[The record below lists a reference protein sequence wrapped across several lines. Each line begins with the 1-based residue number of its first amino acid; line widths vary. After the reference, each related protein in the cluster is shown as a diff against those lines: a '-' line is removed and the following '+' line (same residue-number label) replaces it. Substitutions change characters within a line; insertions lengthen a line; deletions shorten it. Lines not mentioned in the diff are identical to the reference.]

1 MFHLQSFLDYHA
13 PGKFEFT
20 NYIIR
25 HKEKIIAVLPGGY
38 KENGTIYWSPIG
50 ASYGSFVTGD
60 IPFELALKEYFKYK
74 YDQNNANLFLQETLF
89 AGTGSIQHHYVSLFV
104 SERLMENYSSEH
116 KYKQC
121 YLVSERMRNLN
132 ESRRIYLKF

>member
-1 MFHLQSFLDYHA
+1 MVKVEYRED
-13 PGKFEFT
+13 
-20 NYIIR
+20 
-25 HKEKIIAVLPGGY
+25 
-38 KENGTIYWSPIG
+38 
-50 ASYGSFVTGD
+50 
-60 IPFELALKEYFKYK
+60 PFELRIKK
-74 YDQNNANLFLQETLF
+74 NTLSISMIKITQIFSCKKHWF